1 MPAKKKNKITR
12 RASNPWTCFLK
23 RTLTGKSANPN
34 AIQEASRQYKLL
46 ETEDPGLLA
55 ELKEEAKNNKK
66 TTVEDLNQEEK
77 ELEAQ
82 RLYKELCKTV
92 NKLHRCGW
100 EGMGVFYSALS
111 NNVTTCGTPKGESFL
126 DDNPQML
133 LRFGSLASSGK
144 YGERKKESVE
154 DLRARVRD
162 ILNNKW
168 YLATKEKHFSY
179 KKFLEG
185 KVEVEGL
192 PDGVDLKNPCDMG
205 STSLRAIIGSQDTI
219 VVRPVTAEQD
229 ESLPAGQLLRS
240 VAEGLAEAGQE
251 RAEVSLVGETAA
263 VNPEETDTQNTQ
275 PSPTPTTGK
284 KTGATAVNPEET
296 DTQNTQPSPTPT
308 TGKKTG
314 TAKKTKAVN
323 SKKKTQNKRRPPS
336 KSSAAKKKKTTQQN
350 IPGLEPDDFSSDD
363 DRPLSKLKSNRDT
376 PAS

>member
-1 MPAKKKNKITR
+1 MNMEKHRPELEQYWARGMQNCQDEEGRRLYMEAARDLNIPVRHIKTWIRNENGKIRRQAEREENPDMPAKKKNKITR

-192 PDGVDLKNPCDMG
+192 PDGVDLK
-205 STSLRAIIGSQDTI
+205 TH
-219 VVRPVTAEQD
+219 
-229 ESLPAGQLLRS
+229 
-240 VAEGLAEAGQE
+240 
-251 RAEVSLVGETAA
+251 
-263 VNPEETDTQNTQ
+263 
-275 PSPTPTTGK
+275 
-284 KTGATAVNPEET
+284 ATWVL
-296 DTQNTQPSPTPT
+296 Q
-308 TGKKTG
+308 
-314 TAKKTKAVN
+314 V
-323 SKKKTQNKRRPPS
+323 
-336 KSSAAKKKKTTQQN
+336 
-350 IPGLEPDDFSSDD
+350 
-363 DRPLSKLKSNRDT
+363 
-376 PAS
+376 